1 MEHFYK
7 NIDGF
12 FEFQGLYSQMVERF
26 PSGSRFAEVGVY
38 QGTSFAYLMVE
49 VINSG
54 KDIEVWGIDGWPFDW
69 NNILQRFLDNMKPV
83 EGKFKYIQGNSW
95 ESAERFQDK
104 SLDFVFIDADHDYDS
119 VRKDI
124 AAYLPKVKP
133 GGVISG
139 HDYNNVW
146 EGLRRAVDER
156 FGDRVIANPKE
167 STWMVNI

>member
-1 MEHFYK
+1 MEHFYQ

-26 PSGSRFAEVGVY
+26 PSGSRFVEVGVY
-38 QGTSFAYLMVE
+38 HGTSLAYLMVE

-95 ESAERFQDK
+95 ESAAKFEDK
-104 SLDFVFIDADHDYDS
+104 SLDFVFIDADHTYES
-119 VRKDI
+119 AGKDI
-124 AAYLPKVKP
+124 DAYLPKVKD
-133 GGVISG
+133 GGVIAG
-139 HDYNNVW
+139 HDYNHVW
-146 EGLRRAVDER
+146 PELRRAVDER

-167 STWMVNI
+167 STWMVNV